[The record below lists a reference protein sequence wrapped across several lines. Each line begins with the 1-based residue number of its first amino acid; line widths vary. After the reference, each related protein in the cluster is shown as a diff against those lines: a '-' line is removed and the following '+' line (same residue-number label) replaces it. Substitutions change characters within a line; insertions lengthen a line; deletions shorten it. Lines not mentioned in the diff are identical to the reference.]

1 MSSSSIGFVSGSLA
15 GSTPGTL
22 GLALPTALPFFT
34 TWKSGYPD
42 LIGPYSF
49 FFWIEERVNQ
59 GDECLVRETR
69 TTLYVVD
76 ESLEQPALEDVTSI
90 ACEFSVA
97 ETETQSSPSA
107 FVFRGL
113 IRTDALGNFFPSG
126 NCDLE
131 MPAFVG
137 PPRLSLKV
145 PGANASSRIA
155 VNGSTQ
161 IEGL

>member
-15 GSTPGTL
+15 GSTPGNL
-22 GLALPTALPFFT
+22 VGLALPTALPFFT

-49 FFWIEERVNQ
+49 FFWIEERANQ
-59 GDECLVRETR
+59 GDECFVRETR

-76 ESLEQPALEDVTSI
+76 ESLDQPALEDVTSI
-90 ACEFSVA
+90 ACEFTVA

-113 IRTDALGNFFPSG
+113 IRTNALG

-155 VNGSTQ
+155 VNGTTQ
-161 IEGL
+161 LEGL